1 MRPSITIRTN
11 IDTIK
16 LIQKFDLNIIIFNTP
31 IQIPML
37 LDSTDAQKSY
47 QSFSTLFPTTTQL
60 ISLSGS
66 FHVENTEKFQ
76 E

>member
-47 QSFSTLFPTTTQL
+47 QSFSTLFPTTTQS
-60 ISLSGS
+60 I
-66 FHVENTEKFQ
+66 
-76 E
+76 